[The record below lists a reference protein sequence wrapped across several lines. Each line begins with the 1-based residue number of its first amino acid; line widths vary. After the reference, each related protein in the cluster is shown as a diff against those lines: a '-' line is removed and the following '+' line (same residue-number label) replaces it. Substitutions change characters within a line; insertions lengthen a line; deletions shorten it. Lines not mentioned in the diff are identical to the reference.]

1 MTKHSDSTAD
11 LLTGLSA
18 SGWIISLSAYQPVV
32 SFFGGI
38 IAIVSGLLAARY
50 YYFKT
55 KKLNHD

>member
-18 SGWIISLSAYQPVV
+18 SGWIISLSNYQPVV
-32 SFFGGI
+32 SFVGGI
-38 IAIVSGLLAARY
+38 IAIISGLFAVRY

>member
-18 SGWIISLSAYQPVV
+18 SGWIISLSNYQPVV
-32 SFFGGI
+32 SFIGGI
-38 IAIVSGLLAARY
+38 IAIISGLFAVRY

>member
-18 SGWIISLSAYQPVV
+18 SGWIISLSNYQPVV
-32 SFFGGI
+32 SFVGGI
-38 IAIVSGLLAARY
+38 IAIISGLFAVRY

-55 KKLNHD
+55 KKLNDE

>member
-18 SGWIISLSAYQPVV
+18 SGWIISLSNYQPVV
-32 SFFGGI
+32 SFIGGI
-38 IAIVSGLLAARY
+38 IAIISGLFAVRY

-55 KKLNHD
+55 KKLNDE

>member
-18 SGWIISLSAYQPVV
+18 SGWIISLSNYQPVV
-32 SFFGGI
+32 SFIGGI
-38 IAIVSGLLAARY
+38 IAIISGLFAVRY

-55 KKLNHD
+55 KKLNDK